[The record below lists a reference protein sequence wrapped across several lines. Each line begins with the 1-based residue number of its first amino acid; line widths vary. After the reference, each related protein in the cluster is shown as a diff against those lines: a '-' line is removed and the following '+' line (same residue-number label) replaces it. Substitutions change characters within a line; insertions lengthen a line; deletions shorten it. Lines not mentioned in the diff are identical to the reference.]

1 MRSFG
6 NDRLAIGFESGLF
19 VAQIDSED
27 LNVLWG
33 LGAARPLA
41 EELAL
46 ELFELCWISVRQL
59 ADQAGFVRMAARL

>member
-27 LNVLWG
+27 LNVLRA
-33 LGAARPLA
+33 LRAARPLV

-46 ELFELCWISVRQL
+46 ELLELGWISDRQL
-59 ADQAGFVRMAARL
+59 ADQAGFVRVATRL